1 MKLVNM
7 FSRFCLFA
15 IFAFAIFST
24 SAFAQKPVTFHAK
37 FVANVSE
44 LHVSIPSDLIEPTIK
59 GHYSYLADRN
69 LSQAEV
75 NLYLEMYLRETVKLQ
90 YGAFPMALGES
101 GISHQN
107 GETKL
112 VMNLAGLPAEAK
124 ELMVQINS
132 FTQHPNQQ
140 NLFKITKSFY
150 KQSFALSNANAF
162 STHVPL

>member
-1 MKLVNM
+1 M
-7 FSRFCLFA
+7 FSRILLFVAISFASFCNTVNA
-15 IFAFAIFST
+15 KES
-24 SAFAQKPVTFHAK
+24 VTFHAK

-59 GHYSYLADRN
+59 NHYAYLAGRA
-69 LSQAEV
+69 LSQAEL

-101 GISHQN
+101 GITHHS
-107 GETKL
+107 GMTKM

-132 FTQHPNQQ
+132 FAQNPEQK
-140 NLFKITKSFY
+140 NLFKITKSFH

>member
-1 MKLVNM
+1 M
-7 FSRFCLFA
+7 FTRLFYTA
-15 IFAFAIFST
+15 ILLSVLFS
-24 SAFAQKPVTFHAK
+24 SHVWAQKPVTFHAK

-44 LHVSIPSDLIEPTIK
+44 LHVSIPSKLIEPTIK
-59 GHYSYLADRN
+59 GHYPYLANRA

-101 GISHQN
+101 GISHQD
-107 GETKL
+107 GTTKL

-132 FTQHPNQQ
+132 FAKNPKQE
-140 NLFKITKSFY
+140 NLFKITKSYFN
-150 KQSFALSNANAF
+150 QSFALSNANAF

>member
-1 MKLVNM
+1 M
-7 FSRFCLFA
+7 FTRLLFSA
-15 IFAFAIFST
+15 ILFLALFSGCVW
-24 SAFAQKPVTFHAK
+24 SQKPVTFHAK

-44 LHVSIPSDLIEPTIK
+44 LHISIPTNLIEPTIK
-59 GHYSYLADRN
+59 GHYDYLANRA

-75 NLYLEMYLRETVKLQ
+75 NLFLEMYLRETVKLQ

-101 GISHQN
+101 GISHQE
-107 GETKL
+107 GTTKL

-124 ELMVQINS
+124 ELMVEINS
-132 FTQHPNQQ
+132 FAQNPKQQ

-150 KQSFALSNANAF
+150 NQSFALSNANAF